1 MKKKLSQKKQHR
13 QNDLKIKSLK
23 KISNRIIVVLLCL
36 NIMTA
41 CANLNGTPAP
51 EPVAEPISKY
61 ELLKLQNKVEHLETL
76 LEEKEAFIRQ
86 QNLLQEKQIKAQQ
99 DTSNEVT
106 QAQLKLHRLATKPST
121 ASTIAEVEVAMEELM
136 QKQISV
142 SDQALQIQAKYF
154 LDAASAAYQLD
165 EYTSSMNYASQ
176 AYEIINMVLDKNRKR
191 SDASR
196 SQVRFH
202 VPLMLRTKTNV
213 NLRKNPSAKSAILRE
228 LQKSALLTANAY
240 QNNWLLVQTEND
252 EQGWVHNSLVEAQIN
267 NNH

>member
-1 MKKKLSQKKQHR
+1 MEKKLSQKKHH
-13 QNDLKIKSLK
+13 QNDLKIISFK
-23 KISNRIIVVLLCL
+23 KIVNRIIAVSLCL

-41 CANLNGTPAP
+41 CANLNNASTP

-61 ELLKLQNKVEHLETL
+61 ELLRLQNKVEHLETL

-86 QNLLQEKQIKAQQ
+86 QNLLQKKQIKVQQ

-106 QAQLKLHRLATKPST
+106 RAQLKLHRLATKPSS

-136 QKQISV
+136 QKQISA
-142 SDQALQIQAKYF
+142 SDQALQVQAKHL
-154 LDAASAAYQLD
+154 LDAASVAYQQD

-176 AYEIINMVLDKNRKR
+176 AYEIINMVLDKNRRR
-191 SDASR
+191 SGTSR

-202 VPLMLRTKTNV
+202 VPLMLRTNTNV
-213 NLRKNPSAKSAILRE
+213 NLRKNASAKSAILRE
-228 LQKSALLTANAY
+228 LQKSATLTANAY

-252 EQGWVHNSLVEAQIN
+252 EQGWVHSSLVEAQIN